1 MSIHS
6 WCGITDT
13 HENRSH
19 SNDEF
24 LPAEFKFLHKSEAI
38 QAELALY
45 WHVVLSR
52 DKAEMEKGKLNSNVH
67 QNPIKLIMNF
77 TLFLLARFTQMG
89 LLLRLMNGSC
99 GME

>member
-1 MSIHS
+1 MMSFS
-6 WCGITDT
+6 
-13 HENRSH
+13 
-19 SNDEF
+19 
-24 LPAEFKFLHKSEAI
+24 LAEFKFLHKSELI

-45 WHVVLSR
+45 WHVVLNR